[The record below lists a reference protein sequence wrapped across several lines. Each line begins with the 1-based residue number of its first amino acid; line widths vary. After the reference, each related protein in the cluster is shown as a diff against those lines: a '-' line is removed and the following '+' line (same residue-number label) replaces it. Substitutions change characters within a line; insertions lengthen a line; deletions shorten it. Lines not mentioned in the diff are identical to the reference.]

1 MTEPIRGLTEIID
14 PTYRYNMETME
25 VVKERTKVCII
36 NIDQIARRLG
46 LPNKEPLVAYIE
58 KRLSAKTK
66 IEQVKT
72 RGETCDRVILANN
85 MNLNAIRQTI
95 YPFIEAFVL
104 CPTCRLPE
112 LKYSIKKSSL
122 YGECMACPFYGE
134 IEGDKYGSTTIKK
147 FNQIL
152 GTTGKKK
159 NRAKA
164 SKSGKASKTEKS
176 KTKKSKIKKSET
188 KEDNSETDG
197 RSRLDILLARE
208 AQEQNEINGFS

>member
-1 MTEPIRGLTEIID
+1 MTEPIRGLTEIND

-25 VVKERTKVCII
+25 VVKERTKICIT
-36 NIDQIARRLG
+36 NIDQIARDLR
-46 LPNKEPLVAYIE
+46 LPNKEPLVVYIG

-66 IEQVKT
+66 VEQVKT

-85 MNLNAIRQTI
+85 MNLNTIRQTI
-95 YPFIEAFVL
+95 YPFIEVFVL

-134 IEGDKYGSTTIKK
+134 IEGDKYGNATIKK

-152 GTTGKKK
+152 GTSGKKK
-159 NRAKA
+159 KRAKA
-164 SKSGKASKTEKS
+164 SKSSKVEKS
-176 KTKKSKIKKSET
+176 EKTDKTGECDESE
-188 KEDNSETDG
+188 SEG